1 MSISQRRH
9 IRLTLDIPAFRF
21 TKLGEKVGT
30 LVFQISIGGCFI
42 EWDESI
48 EKDDEFRMEIQLP
61 NKNWLPLQCQAL
73 YVVEGDGI
81 GAKFLDITQ
90 FEQELIAE
98 IMSENLA
105 EEGIPMKVDPFSA
118 PKAFNS
124 VETNLSEIKY
134 DPKEVSE
141 QTINL

>member
-21 TKLGEKVGT
+21 TKIGEKVGT
-30 LVFQISIGGCFI
+30 LMYQISIGGCLI

-48 EKDDEFRMEIQLP
+48 EEGEEFRMEIRLP
-61 NKNWLPLQCQAL
+61 NKNWLPVQCKAL
-73 YVVEGDGI
+73 YFVEGDGI
-81 GAKFLDITQ
+81 GVQFQDITQ

-105 EEGIPMKVDPFSA
+105 EEGIPMKVDPFSQ
-118 PKAFNS
+118 PKTFS
-124 VETNLSEIKY
+124 SLETNLSEIDYK
-134 DPKEVSE
+134 PGEQIE
-141 QTINL
+141 QTANL